1 MKSFIK
7 SIIITVLVS
16 ICSIASAQ
24 FEKFEEAVESGNFKR
39 LEKLC
44 VDGAEDN
51 ELKKDPRLYYYTA
64 QAYVELS
71 KDEYYLAKNPDAVK
85 KCN

>member
-7 SIIITVLVS
+7 RIIITVLVS
-16 ICSIASAQ
+16 ICGIASAQ
-24 FEKFEEAVESGNFKR
+24 FERFEEAVESGNFKR

-44 VDGAEDN
+44 EDKAEDN

-64 QAYVELS
+64 QAYLELS
-71 KDEYYLAKNPDAVK
+71 KDEFF
-85 KCN
+85 

>member
-16 ICSIASAQ
+16 ICGIASAQ
-24 FEKFEEAVESGNFKR
+24 FERFEEAVESGNFKR

-44 VDGAEDN
+44 EDKAEDN
-51 ELKKDPRLYYYTA
+51 ELKRI
-64 QAYVELS
+64 
-71 KDEYYLAKNPDAVK
+71 PDFIIIQLK
-85 KCN
+85 LMWSFLRMSFI